1 MLRNIIWSIWYIFLS
16 IIGLI
21 ISVFLFIP
29 YYRDIPLA
37 FCGTG
42 GGCNVVK
49 DSDFSHLFGLDH
61 WFWSLPFLGIIFY
74 SFLILY
80 NIFRLCFNKYTEK
93 LEKMIYL
100 KLDLIVIV
108 AGFLFSV
115 YLTGLEAFVIFA
127 WCSFCLIQF
136 GVATVLFVTYTYNN
150 LVMNTKNKL
159 QFLGEVAIFI
169 LATYLT
175 WFLVLKVVSPVVSLW
190 IVFVLF
196 CLLFGYILLHFPIFT
211 GFAYRFILKPILFCY
226 DAEDVHK
233 TFITIGKLIAKNE
246 ALYKLVNRI
255 YGLKPK
261 SLHQNLLGINFTSPV
276 GLSAGFDYNGELTG
290 VIGKIGFGFESAGTV
305 TYSSYVGN
313 PKPRLARLPKSKS
326 LLVNKGF
333 KNMGLRYVL
342 ENNLSQL
349 PQDLP
354 VGLSIGATNSPQT
367 ATATSQI
374 KDILKSFEI
383 VKNRIDF
390 AYFELNISCP
400 NVKGSGV
407 LDKPDILENLLA
419 KIDNLRLTRPLF
431 VKLPAEI
438 EWSKARELIQIM
450 IKYKVAA
457 VIVSNLVKN
466 RNHKAF
472 DKSEI
477 ESAPKGNFSG
487 KPVEEFS
494 NILIENIYKEFRGQ
508 ILIIG
513 VGGIFTAEDAYKKIK
528 LGANL
533 VQMITGM
540 VYRGPSTI
548 WEINQGLDK
557 LLQKD
562 GYKNISEAV
571 GANLKTKVKLI

>member
-1 MLRNIIWSIWYIFLS
+1 MLRNINIWSVWYIFLS

-29 YYRDIPLA
+29 YYKDTPVA

-42 GGCNVVK
+42 GGCDAVK
-49 DSDFSHLFGLDH
+49 DSGFSHLFGLDH
-61 WFWSLPFLGIIFY
+61 WFWSLPFWGIVFY

-80 NIFRLCFNKYTEK
+80 NIFRLCFKEHIEK
-93 LEKMIYL
+93 FEETIRI

-127 WCSFCLIQF
+127 WCSFCLMQF

-150 LVMNTKNKL
+150 LVMSTKNKL
-159 QFLGEVAIFI
+159 QFLGEVVIFI
-169 LATYLT
+169 SAIYLT
-175 WFLVLKVVSPVVSLW
+175 WFLVLKVVSPATSLW

-196 CLLFGYILLHFPIFT
+196 WLLFEYILLHFPIFT
-211 GFAYRFILKPILFCY
+211 SFVYRFILKPILFRY
-226 DAEDVHK
+226 DAEGVHNAF
-233 TFITIGKLIAKNE
+233 TAIGKLIAKDE
-246 ALYKLVNRI
+246 AFYELVDRI
-255 YGLKPK
+255 YGFKPK

-290 VIGKIGFGFESAGTV
+290 VMGKIGFGFESAGTI
-305 TYSSYVGN
+305 TYSSYAGN
-313 PKPRLARLPKSKS
+313 PKPRLARLPKSQS

-333 KNMGLRYVL
+333 KNMGLQYVL
-342 ENNLSQL
+342 ENNLNQL

-367 ATATSQI
+367 ATAPAQI

-383 VKNRIDF
+383 VKDRTDF

-400 NVKGSGV
+400 NVKGSGA
-407 LDKPDILENLLA
+407 LDKPDVLEDLLA
-419 KIDNLRLTRPLF
+419 KINNLRLTRPLF
-431 VKLPAEI
+431 VKFPAEI
-438 EWSKARELIQIM
+438 EWSKARELIKIM
-450 IKYKVAA
+450 IKYQVAA
-457 VIVSNLVKN
+457 VIVSNLVKDRTN
-466 RNHKAF
+466 KAF

-494 NILIENIYKEFRGQ
+494 NMLIENIYKEFRGQ

-513 VGGIFTAEDAYKKIK
+513 VGGIFTAEDVYKKIK

-533 VQMITGM
+533 VQLITGM
-540 VYRGPSTI
+540 VYGGPSTI

-571 GANLKTKVKLI
+571 GANFKS